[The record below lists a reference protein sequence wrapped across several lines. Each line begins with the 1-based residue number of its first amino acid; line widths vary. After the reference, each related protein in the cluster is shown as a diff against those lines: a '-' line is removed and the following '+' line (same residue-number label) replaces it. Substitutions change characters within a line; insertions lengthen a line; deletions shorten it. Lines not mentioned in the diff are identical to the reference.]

1 MIKAKIVI
9 KIRKRLCNSDELEIC
24 KFLCFIF
31 VLLFQIIFL
40 SLLIFQIKIN
50 NVSTMAETNHR
61 NRIIFSYLQKTYMY
75 SIYQDEIS
83 NQNPYIFVV
92 CTLYIY

>member
-9 KIRKRLCNSDELEIC
+9 KIRKMFSNFSDEIEIC

-40 SLLIFQIKIN
+40 SLLIFQTKIN
-50 NVSTMAETNHR
+50 NVSTMAETDHR
-61 NRIIFSYLQKTYMY
+61 NRIIFLYLQKTY
-75 SIYQDEIS
+75 I
-83 NQNPYIFVV
+83 PR
-92 CTLYIY
+92 